1 MADQPT
7 PRQERAARRWRNA
20 ENARAAWALFRDWL
34 NRTRED
40 DGSDAPYWCDGSHSS
55 HGLWTGPG
63 ANRLV
68 LFQKQHV
75 MDRFLPDGRGSDRAT
90 RWKIATA
97 TLPFAPQALDR
108 KLIRAH
114 ARFLGGPIGVVVDLD
129 PHGLHAFG
137 ALRSGNL
144 DAPVIVGRGLAIE
157 WLGIDDAW
165 LRRVRKTSRPLAMR
179 TIRMRWVER
188 EYWEIIKR
196 FAPNVR
202 ALIGDESF
210 SLLETGYKAESDA
223 FADVMPA
230 MLRARLRAA
239 GRRETA

>member
-7 PRQERAARRWRNA
+7 PRQERAARKWRNA

-34 NRTRED
+34 DCSDED
-40 DGSDAPYWCDGSHSS
+40 DGSDAPYGCDGAHSS
-55 HGLWTGPG
+55 HQLWTGPS
-63 ANRLV
+63 ARHLV
-68 LFQKQHV
+68 LFQKGHV
-75 MDRFLPDGRGSDRAT
+75 MNGFLPDGRGSDRAT
-90 RWKIATA
+90 RWHIATA
-97 TLPFAPQALDR
+97 TLPFAPQALDW

-114 ARFLGGPIGVVVDLD
+114 ARLVGGPIGVVADLD

-196 FAPNVR
+196 FAPGVR

-210 SLLETGYKAESDA
+210 SLLESGCKAESDA

-230 MLRARLRAA
+230 MVRARLRGAT
-239 GRRETA
+239 RRKTA

>member
-7 PRQERAARRWRNA
+7 PRQERAARKWRDA
-20 ENARAAWALFRDWL
+20 KDARAAWALFREWL
-34 NRTRED
+34 DRSDGD

-55 HGLWTGPG
+55 HQLWTGPR
-63 ANRLV
+63 ARRLV
-68 LFQKQHV
+68 LFQKGQV
-75 MDRFLPDGRGSDRAT
+75 MDGFLPDGRGSDRAT
-90 RWKIATA
+90 RWNIATA

-114 ARFLGGPIGVVVDLD
+114 ARFVGGPIGVVADLD

-137 ALRSGNL
+137 ALRSGDL
-144 DAPVIVGRGLAIE
+144 GAPVITGRGLAIE

-165 LRRVRKTSRPLAMR
+165 LRRVRKPSRPLAMR

-188 EYWEIIKR
+188 EYWDIIKR
-196 FAPNVR
+196 FAPGVR

-210 SLLETGYKAESDA
+210 SLLESGYKAESDA

-230 MLRARLRAA
+230 MLRARLRGA
-239 GRRETA
+239 RRRKTA